1 MHWLHE
7 VAALY
12 HAQTLWLA
20 DTTGLPEQ
28 ILHIHA
34 GMIIF
39 VATSLVAKQSLD
51 RVFPLLMV
59 IIMALG
65 NECLDRINLGN
76 WNWPDTKA
84 DLIYTITWPL
94 VIWLAARV
102 LKLIARPGFR
112 FSEKSGD
119 TSSAS
124 NLELSQPA

>member
-7 VAALY
+7 AAAVY

-20 DTTGLPEQ
+20 ETTGLPEE

-39 VATSLVAKQSLD
+39 LATSLVAKQSLD
-51 RVFPLLMV
+51 RAFPLLMV
-59 IIMALG
+59 IIMAVG

-84 DLIYTITWPL
+84 DLINTITWPL
-94 VIWLAARV
+94 VIWLTARV
-102 LKLIARPGFR
+102 LKLIARPGSTL
-112 FSEKSGD
+112 SETSED
-119 TSSAS
+119 TSSS
-124 NLELSQPA
+124 SRLELSQPA

>member
-20 DTTGLPEQ
+20 ETTGLPEE

-39 VATSLVAKQSLD
+39 LATSLVARQSLD
-51 RVFPLLMV
+51 RALPLLMV

-76 WNWPDTKA
+76 WNWPDTKS
-84 DLIYTITWPL
+84 DLINTITWPL
-94 VIWLAARV
+94 VIWLTARA
-102 LKLIARPGFR
+102 LKLIARPGSTL
-112 FSEKSGD
+112 SEAPED
-119 TSSAS
+119 TSSNS
-124 NLELSQPA
+124 RLKLSQST